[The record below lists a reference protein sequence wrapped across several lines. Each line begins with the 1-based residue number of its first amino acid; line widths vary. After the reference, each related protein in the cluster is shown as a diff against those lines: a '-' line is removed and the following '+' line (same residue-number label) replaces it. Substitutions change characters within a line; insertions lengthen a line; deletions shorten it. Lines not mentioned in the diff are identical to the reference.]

1 MMSVKKMIELYV
13 TYELS
18 EVTWDM
24 MREMTFH
31 GLISNDNW
39 NKFFEIC
46 KDWHMN
52 DELTAI
58 VDSDDKVLYKRDEQG
73 YLKKVA

>member
-18 EVTWDM
+18 EETWNM

-39 NKFFEIC
+39 HKFLEIC
-46 KDWHMN
+46 KDWRMD
-52 DELTAI
+52 DEMAAI
-58 VDSDDKVLYKRDEQG
+58 IDSNNKVFYKRDEQG

>member
-18 EVTWDM
+18 EETWNM
-24 MREMTFH
+24 MREMTYH
-31 GLISNDNW
+31 GLISLDNW
-39 NKFFEIC
+39 DKFYNRC
-46 KDWHMN
+46 KDWYMN
-52 DELTAI
+52 DEMSAI
-58 VDSDDKVLYKRDEQG
+58 VDGNGKVLYQRDDQG